1 MKKAKYIFISILVF
15 TLIFLNLYSISYAA
29 TPVTN
34 ENLKS
39 ALQKYITYSNNNQIS
54 IANNVITITKGG
66 KSYNVNYDLTNQ
78 PTFTLEVTIP
88 KGISYEDWKKIED
101 SLNFPLLGYLLTA
114 NIQGIEFDDI
124 STYFGMSIL
133 SNLTNSSNTNDYVI
147 IDDIS
152 LEDGV
157 TIKKD
162 PNDTK
167 TIYTSEF
174 GDRVIEY
181 VNALYAN
188 KVVFSDS
195 SEGINSYEWSTER
208 KDITDTSVKLVS
220 TVKVNTNA
228 DFTKIKDFDDNM
240 SNITGDNSITEANA
254 DYVIKLKV
262 GQKCKIESSQ
272 RVSGYDSTSIGR

>member
-1 MKKAKYIFISILVF
+1 MKRIKYVFISILVF
-15 TLIFLNLYSISYAA
+15 MLMFLNLYNVSYAS
-29 TPVTN
+29 TPVTD

-39 ALQKYITYSNNNQIS
+39 ALREYITYSNNSQIS
-54 IANNVITITKGG
+54 IANNIITITKDA
-66 KSYNVNYDLTNQ
+66 KSYNINYDLTNQ

-88 KGISYEDWKKIED
+88 KGISYEDWKKVQE
-101 SLNFPLLGYLLTA
+101 SLNFPLLGYILVA
-114 NIQGIEFDDI
+114 NTQGIDFDTI
-124 STYFGMSIL
+124 STYLGMSLL
-133 SNLTNSSNTNDYVI
+133 SNLTNSSNINDYVI
-147 IDDIS
+147 VDDTPS
-152 LEDGV
+152 ENGV

-174 GDRVIEY
+174 GDKVIEY
-181 VNALYAN
+181 VNALYGN
-188 KVVFSDS
+188 KTLVSDS
-195 SEGINSYEWSTER
+195 SDGVNSYEWSIEK

-228 DFTKIKDFDDNM
+228 DFEKIKDLDNNI
-240 SNITGDNSITEANA
+240 SNIAGDITEDNA

-272 RVSGYDSTSIGR
+272 KLAGYDSTSIGR

>member
-1 MKKAKYIFISILVF
+1 MYVL
-15 TLIFLNLYSISYAA
+15 LNLYSVSYST

-39 ALQKYITYSNNNQIS
+39 AHQKYITYSNSSQTS
-54 IANNVITITKGG
+54 IANNVITITKNG

-78 PTFTLEVTIP
+78 PTFNLEVTIP
-88 KGISYEDWKKIED
+88 KGISYTDWENIEE
-101 SLNFPLLGYLLTA
+101 SLKFPLLGYLLTA

-124 STYFGMSIL
+124 STYFGMSLLI
-133 SNLTNSSNTNDYVI
+133 NLTNSSNKNDYVI
-147 IDDIS
+147 IDDTS

-157 TIKKD
+157 TIEKD

-181 VNALYAN
+181 VNALYPN
-188 KVVFSDS
+188 KIVFSDS

-208 KDITDTSVKLVS
+208 TDLTDTSVKLVS
-220 TVKVNTNA
+220 TLKINTNA
-228 DFTKIKDFDDNM
+228 DFTKIKDFVDDTP
-240 SNITGDNSITEANA
+240 NISGNNSITESNA

-262 GQKCKIESSQ
+262 GQKCKIESSK
-272 RVSGYDSTSIGR
+272 RVTGYDSTSIGRQCRL